1 MKADNYPPPTGNIT
15 VLNPA
20 APPRELRELPAQRPR
35 DLRGKAVGFLWNSKP
50 NGDVLFGRL
59 EQLLREKYEISD
71 ALYRRKPTASIPAA
85 AQVIEDL
92 AAHAAVAIVGLG
104 D

>member
-1 MKADNYPPPTGNIT
+1 MSTATTHIT
-15 VLNPA
+15 VLNPT
-20 APPRELRELPAQRPR
+20 APPRELRTEMAERPA

-59 EQLLREKYEISD
+59 EQLLREKYEIPA
-71 ALYRRKPTASIPAA
+71 ALYRRKPTASIPAEPR
-85 AQVIEDL
+85 VIEEL
-92 AAHAAVAIVGLG
+92 AATVEVAVVGLG